1 MKKRCMGCM
10 EEMLDGVTVCPYCGY
25 VEGTPAKEAYH
36 IVPGTILR
44 KRYII
49 GKVLGFGGFG
59 ITYLGYDTV
68 LCIKVAIKE
77 YLPSEF
83 STRVPNQTQV
93 TVYSGEKAA
102 QFASGMEKFLE
113 EARKLAQFQREKE
126 IIHVFDCFEAN
137 DTAYII
143 MEYLDG
149 ESLKERLERV
159 GTIPVSEAVS
169 VILIVLDG
177 LKKIHKE
184 GMLHRDI
191 APDNIYL
198 TKDGRVKIMDFGAAR
213 YATVTHT
220 RSLTVMMKPGY
231 SPIEQY
237 QSKGNQGPWTDVY
250 ATAAT
255 LYRMITGSTPD
266 ESLKREIRD
275 TIKRPSKLKIPI
287 EKSQETALINAL
299 VVAPEKRT
307 QTAEEFSRQL
317 LAAQVDAIK
326 IKKKKN
332 WFFIAKLLLFAAAGV
347 VTASLAFLAVRASSL
362 VIPQWTQEDIP
373 QGQVRVP
380 NFVNDTIE
388 SATVRGEEAGLI
400 VQITDKEYSNEI
412 QEGRILSQSLKK
424 GSIQE
429 KGSTVNVVISAG
441 IEKTLVPEVVGLM
454 KEEAEKLLFDA
465 GFKTIY
471 QEQTSWVA
479 PGAVISQSLDA
490 ALSTDTGTELTV
502 AVSKG
507 VSGGDVGKTVILPD
521 ITQMEYE
528 KAGESL
534 IQNFVYLLRK
544 EAVYDAQIPKG
555 CIISQE
561 PQAGTAVSQTSS
573 VKVVVSL
580 GKEQVLVPDVQ
591 YKTREEAVQMLEAAE
606 LLCEIGEESSREV
619 APGNVIRQETEANT
633 MTDKGNIVRVIIST
647 GPPQQVQQ
655 TRPTTTAPAR
665 TQPRTTA
672 STTAAPVTEASTT
685 APPQTEAPV
694 QEQTTPAQQQENSQP
709 AEDDGMSDMQKLNE
723 ALKKNGL

>member
-137 DTAYII
+137 DTAYIL

-169 VILIVLDG
+169 VILTVLDG

-213 YATVTHT
+213 YAAVTHT

-255 LYRMITGSTPD
+255 LYRMITGITPD
-266 ESLKREIRD
+266 ESLKREIKD

-287 EKSQETALINAL
+287 EKSQETALMNAL
-299 VVAPEKRT
+299 VIAPEKRT

-326 IKKKKN
+326 IKKKKD
-332 WFFIAKLLLFAAAGV
+332 WFFIAKLLLFAAAGAV
-347 VTASLAFLAVRASSL
+347 AASLVFLAVRASSL
-362 VIPQWTQEDIP
+362 VVPQWVQEEIP
-373 QGQVRVP
+373 EGQVRVP

-388 SATVRGEEAGLI
+388 SAMARGEEVGLT

-429 KGSTVNVVISAG
+429 KGSTVNVAISAG
-441 IEKTLVPEVVGLM
+441 IEKTLVPEVIGLM
-454 KEEAEKLLFDA
+454 KEDAEKILFDA
-465 GFKTIY
+465 GFKVTY
-471 QEQTSWVA
+471 QEEESWVA

-490 ALSTDTGTELTV
+490 ALSADTGTEMTV
-502 AVSKG
+502 IVSKG
-507 VSGGDVGKTVILPD
+507 VSGGDAGKKLVLPD
-521 ITQMEYE
+521 VIQMEYE
-528 KAGESL
+528 EAGAYL

-544 EAVYDAQIPKG
+544 EAVYDTQVPKG

-561 PQAGTAVSQTSS
+561 PQAGTEVSQTSS

-591 YKTREEAVQMLEAAE
+591 YKTREEAVQMLEAVG

-619 APGNVIRQETEANT
+619 ASGNVIRQEIEANT
-633 MTDKGNIVRVIIST
+633 MTDKGNTVRVIIST

-655 TRPTTTAPAR
+655 TQPATTAPAR
-665 TQPRTTA
+665 TQPRTTVA
-672 STTAAPVTEASTT
+672 ATAPPVTEPTT
-685 APPQTEAPV
+685 TIPPQTEA
-694 QEQTTPAQQQENSQP
+694 QTQAQTTSVQQENSQP
-709 AEDDGMSDMQKLNE
+709 AEDDGMSDMQKLNK
-723 ALKKNGL
+723 ALKDNGL